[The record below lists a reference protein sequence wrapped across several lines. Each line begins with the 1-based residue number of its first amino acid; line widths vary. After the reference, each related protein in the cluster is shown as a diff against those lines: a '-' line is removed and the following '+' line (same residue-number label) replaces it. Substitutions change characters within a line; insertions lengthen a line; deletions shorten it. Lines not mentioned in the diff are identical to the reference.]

1 MFLMP
6 DLFDYASEQ
15 LRKSNAPL
23 AARMRPQTLDE
34 LVGQEEIVGKGRLLR
49 RSIEADN
56 LSSLIFF
63 GPPGCGKTTLAQIIA
78 NTTKSYYA
86 SLSAVT
92 AGIADVRLMIKDA
105 QERLKLYGQR
115 TVLFIDEIHRFNKT
129 QQDALLPAV
138 EEGVV
143 ILIGATTE
151 NPYFEVNRALL
162 SRSRIFRLQPL
173 SVADIAELLKRAL
186 IDKERGFGNRNIEVD
201 EDILRFWAGMSGG
214 DARTG
219 YNALELAVMTTP
231 PDAEGICRIDHETA
245 EESIQRK
252 IISYDKSGDWHYDV
266 ISAFIKSMRGSDP
279 DAAVHWLARMIEAGE
294 KPEFIAR
301 RIVICA
307 AEDVGLADPQALVVA
322 MTAAN
327 AVNFVGWPEARLPLA
342 QAVLYIATAPKSNSV
357 LTAIDSAQSD
367 LKDKPFGGVPLHL
380 RDSNPDSAKN
390 FGHGKNYKYPH
401 SYENNYVEQ
410 QYLPDEL
417 IGAKYYK
424 AGSNDRESRL
434 ADRLEIIKKN
444 KKQENKK

>member
-1 MFLMP
+1 MP

-34 LVGQEEIVGKGRLLR
+34 LAGQEKIVGKGRLLR

-78 NTTKSYYA
+78 NSTKSYYA

-92 AGIADVRLMIKDA
+92 AGIADVRSVIKDA

-173 SVADIAELLKRAL
+173 SAADIAELLKRAL
-186 IDKERGFGNRNIEVD
+186 TDKERGFGSRNIEVD
-201 EDILRFWAGMSGG
+201 EEILRFWAGMSGG
-214 DARTG
+214 DARTA

-231 PDAEGICRIDHETA
+231 PDFDGICRIDRETA

-279 DAAVHWLARMIEAGE
+279 DAAIHWLARMIEAGE

-307 AEDVGLADPQALVVA
+307 AEDVGLADPQALTVA

-327 AVNFVGWPEARLPLA
+327 AVSFVGWPEARLPLA

-357 LTAIDSAQSD
+357 LTAIDSAMSD
-367 LKDKPFGGVPLHL
+367 LKDKPFGGVPIHL
-380 RDSNPDSAKN
+380 RDNNPDSAKN
-390 FGHGKNYKYPH
+390 FGHGKNYKYAH
-401 SYENNYVEQ
+401 SYDNNYVEQ

-417 IGAKYYK
+417 TGAKYYR
-424 AGSNDRESRL
+424 AGLNEREQRL
-434 ADRLEIIKKN
+434 AERLEKIKN
-444 KKQENKK
+444 KK